1 MIAPGKTPD
10 RLGGKKPKCFFA
22 LFKSFIVDY
31 RTVLPTLYPTIFPIN
46 PVACSVPSA
55 PL

>member
-1 MIAPGKTPD
+1 M
-10 RLGGKKPKCFFA
+10 KKLNMA
-22 LFKSFIVDY
+22 MVVVTILLVDY
-31 RTVLPTLYPTIFPIN
+31 RTVLPTLNSPILSIN